1 MSDQVSVKRLEA
13 EAESQQA
20 FPCMV
25 EAPTPWP
32 EALGVCRAWVSQ
44 NLGRHVEGYH
54 LLGGGGAVIGQLYYA
69 PSERALVPYRI
80 EDGVAV
86 LYCEWVQR
94 RHQNKGF
101 GRRLFSTF
109 LEEMQAQ
116 ACKGVLVECTDQ
128 EAQMHYSHYLS
139 RGFEVI
145 HEAGH
150 RRLLYLPLRQ
160 SGVEFQ
166 PLQPT
171 LQPRSGIPV
180 EILILSGYLCPYETA
195 TQLLLL
201 DVAREFGDRVV
212 IRQEPLS
219 PETLSRYG
227 VAYGIFINGR
237 PKLAGAATEEAIRQA
252 ILEELPETSRAAL

>member
-1 MSDQVSVKRLEA
+1 MSDQVFVKRLEA

-25 EAPTPWP
+25 EVPGPWP
-32 EALGVCRAWVSQ
+32 EALNVCRTWVSK

-54 LLGGGGAVIGQLYYA
+54 LLSEGGAVIGQLYYA
-69 PSERALVPYRI
+69 SSENALVPYSI
-80 EDGVAV
+80 EAGVAV

-101 GRRLFSTF
+101 GRQLFSAF
-109 LEEMQAQ
+109 VGDMRAQ
-116 ACKGVLVECTDQ
+116 ACKGVLVECSDQ
-128 EAQMHYSHYLS
+128 DAQMHCSHYLS
-139 RGFEVI
+139 RGFNIV

-150 RRLLYLPLRQ
+150 RRLLYLPLSQ
-160 SGVEFQ
+160 SGVAFQ

-171 LQPRSGIPV
+171 LRPRSGIPV
-180 EILILSGYLCPYETA
+180 EILILSGYLCPYEAA

-201 DVAREFGDRVV
+201 DVAREFGDRVIV
-212 IRQEPLS
+212 RQEPLS
-219 PETLSRYG
+219 PETLRRYG
-227 VAYGIFINGR
+227 VAYGIFVNGR

-252 ILEELPETSRAAL
+252 IVEELLETPHAAP